1 MAEKSHASSRSKA
14 VLGGKGKSK
23 SKGGKKPH
31 SMHIKRAH
39 SGGFV
44 VTHHHAPADDGTMP
58 EPEDHVVPDLDSL
71 HDHIDQN
78 MGDQG
83 PAPTAPPPEA
93 AAAAPAGP
101 APAPAGPAAAPGM

>member
-1 MAEKSHASSRSKA
+1 MAKESHGSSRAKS
-14 VLGGKGKSK
+14 VLGGHGKSK

-44 VTHHHAPADDGTMP
+44 VTHHHAPADDGSMSDP
-58 EPEDHVVPDLDSL
+58 DEDHVVPDLDSL

-83 PAPTAPPPEA
+83 PAPITPPPA
-93 AAAAPAGP
+93 AP
-101 APAPAGPAAAPGM
+101 APAPAPAAGGAAPAPAGM